1 MVALKNGLFLHS
13 WKRAGEQHWCHL
25 QPARGLCEAFDALL
39 HAFPPTFCSTAPSN
53 KECRRKWLKKPC
65 FQQSLRLSCII
76 QRVMRC
82 TYCNYACFV
91 EGSAQGSHGMLQS
104 SVCMERLVVE
114 GEVSTVEMWYH
125 KLYNIMA
132 KYLQLDIIKSKLE
145 THWKQ
150 RTVFAQIAYK
160 SAITSSPWA

>member
-1 MVALKNGLFLHS
+1 MLGTRGKTLSERPLVYCWVHF
-13 WKRAGEQHWCHL
+13 HL
-25 QPARGLCEAFDALL
+25 LL
-39 HAFPPTFCSTAPSN
+39 PYISQQQR
-53 KECRRKWLKKPC
+53 EYRRNWLEKPC
-65 FQQSLRLSCII
+65 FQQNLRLPCVI

-82 TYCNYACFV
+82 TYCNYVCFV
-91 EGSAQGSHGMLQS
+91 EEGSAQGSQGMLQS
-104 SVCMERLVVE
+104 RVCVEGPVVE

-132 KYLQLDIIKSKLE
+132 RYLQLDIIKSKLE